1 MTSRTIA
8 SLAAVAGVVLLTAC
22 GGGGGGSGPMSG
34 AAPTPTPD
42 PTPPVPARQANA
54 FRERLAASPRS
65 IRIGDAA
72 PYFGSAAVFTPP
84 RLTDIETG
92 FDGRRATVTL
102 ERGTRGD
109 IRLDTDRA
117 WFDDGGDASLLGLP
131 GRTSRIR
138 YTYGADSAGQTL
150 ALVAVDRSNRDPAD
164 YLAGGYWLRHEPAS
178 VPSVQIGAFVDGP
191 ELDIETPAT
200 LRVTGTASYRGRAA
214 GLYAAEYGTDAT
226 APPGSGEFGEFSGS
240 ADLTA
245 DFGAG
250 TIRGCIGCSDRIRLA
265 GVFTNSATG
274 EVDGFDV
281 VSDYRIEFGATPLNR
296 GNATFQGADATLSHA
311 GIPAVSSGYW
321 AGQLSNRPDAAGE
334 PRAVAGAF
342 GGQATTAGGSRAVF
356 VGAFAAGKR

>member
-8 SLAAVAGVVLLTAC
+8 SLAAVAGVALLAAC
-22 GGGGGGSGPMSG
+22 GGGGGSGPTTEV
-34 AAPTPTPD
+34 APTPAPD
-42 PTPPVPARQANA
+42 PTPPVPARQAHS
-54 FRERLAASPRS
+54 FRERLAASPD
-65 IRIGDAA
+65 RIDFRDAA
-72 PYFGSAAVFTPP
+72 RYFGSAAVFTPP
-84 RLTDIETG
+84 RPTDIETA

-117 WFDDGGDASLLGLP
+117 WFDDGGGASLLGLP
-131 GRTSRIR
+131 GRMSRIR

-150 ALVAVDRSNRDPAD
+150 ALIAVDRSNGDPAD
-164 YLAGGYWLRHEPAS
+164 YLAGGYWLRYEPAS

-191 ELDIETPAT
+191 ELDLAAPAT
-200 LRVTGTASYRGRAA
+200 LPVAGTASYRGRAA

-226 APPGSGEFGEFSGS
+226 VPPGSGEIGEFSGS

-250 TIRGCIGCSDRIRLA
+250 TIRGCVGCSDRIRLT
-265 GVFTNSATG
+265 GVSIDSATG
-274 EVDGFDV
+274 EVDSFGV
-281 VSDYRIEFGATPLNR
+281 VSDYRLEFGATPLDR
-296 GNATFQGADATLSHA
+296 GNATFQGTDVTLSHPD
-311 GIPAVSSGYW
+311 IQVVSTGHW
-321 AGQLSNRPDAAGE
+321 AGQLSNRPDAAGD